1 MLSILRSNGG
11 RPLEYLDDLE
21 RHDEGQRDEEA
32 EQGEVRGEALERHH
46 PVAAGVSLAKLQLFE

>member
-1 MLSILRSNGG
+1 MVVPTRV
-11 RPLEYLDDLE
+11 YLDDLE

-46 PVAAGVSLAKLQLFE
+46 PVAARISLAKQLQFFE